1 MRSRRGWG
9 ESDVTEVNI
18 VPVIDL
24 CLVLLV
30 ILMILSPLLDSSS
43 ADVQLPRA
51 STREEK
57 ESHILVSIASD
68 GRVRI
73 SGDAVEREA
82 LKGYVA
88 KLLQLQG
95 PNQLVVLDADR
106 RLPFRELA
114 EVMKSVKEAGAENLS
129 FGAQPLD
136 GEGGAP

>member
-9 ESDVTEVNI
+9 ETDVTEVNI

-51 STREEK
+51 ASREEK
-57 ESHILVSIASD
+57 ESHILVAIASD

-73 SGDAVEREA
+73 SGETVERGE
-82 LKGYVA
+82 LKGYMA

-95 PNQLVVLDADR
+95 ADQLVVLDADR

-114 EVMKSVKEAGAENLS
+114 EVMKLVKEAGAENLS
-129 FGAQPLD
+129 FGAQPID